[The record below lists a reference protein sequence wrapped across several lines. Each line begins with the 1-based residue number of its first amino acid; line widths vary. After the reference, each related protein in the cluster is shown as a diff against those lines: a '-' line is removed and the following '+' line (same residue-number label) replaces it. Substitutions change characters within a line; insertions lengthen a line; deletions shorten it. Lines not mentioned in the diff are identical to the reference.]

1 MLKLSSLTPIEPT
14 ILELLEKIKSAGYD
28 DVEEKFQ
35 GEDNLLRYL
44 ENNPELTKYFF
55 EDFKKTLENLFK

>member
-1 MLKLSSLTPIEPT
+1 MIKKSGPWISFTE
-14 ILELLEKIKSAGYD
+14 EALEKIKSAGYD